1 VRRVEARQC
10 RSRRLPGRL
19 SSLIATRADIVRHL
33 PTFRPSSSKCFSF
46 RSHSVFSSS
55 LIVISSRVDVVVVT
69 DQCLPAD
76 LALQVVQ
83 VVVLIIVEEE
93 AQQLSNSSALV
104 VIDVEP
110 EVEDLEPGRLLH
122 RTQNVMDT

>member
-46 RSHSVFSSS
+46 RSRSVFSSS

-69 DQCLPAD
+69 DQRLPAD
-76 LALQVVQ
+76 FALQVVQ
-83 VVVLIIVEEE
+83 VVALIIVKEE
-93 AQQLSNSSALV
+93 AQQLSSSNSSALV
-104 VIDVEP
+104 EP
-110 EVEDLEPGRLLH
+110 VPSSPR
-122 RTQNVMDT
+122 RSK